1 MNTQIDKY
9 WYVVNLEL
17 AKDILI
23 EYFSSGQFKYWDK
36 LKEFRNKI
44 RSNLIKYE
52 GGYSFKDKDGI
63 YFGSP
68 DGMSV
73 YVICELQ
80 GWLIEHNPP
89 SVDGIVRDLN
99 NEEKV
104 FFKING
110 ELKCF
115 ILHESDWQNSNSLRK

>member
-1 MNTQIDKY
+1 M
-9 WYVVNLEL
+9 
-17 AKDILI
+17 
-23 EYFSSGQFKYWDK
+23 SG
-36 LKEFRNKI
+36 
-44 RSNLIKYE
+44 
-52 GGYSFKDKDGI
+52 
-63 YFGSP
+63 
-68 DGMSV
+68 

-89 SVDGIVRDLN
+89 SVDGIVIDLN

-115 ILHESDWQNSNSLRK
+115 ILHESD

>member
-1 MNTQIDKY
+1 METKHNCDTQIDKY
-9 WYVVNLEL
+9 GYVVDLEL

-23 EYFSSGQFKYWDK
+23 EYYSSGRFEYWDK
-36 LKEFRNKI
+36 REELCDKI
-44 RSNLIKYE
+44 RNNLIKYE
-52 GGYSFKDKDGI
+52 GGYSFKDETGI
-63 YFGSP
+63 YFGGP
-68 DGMSV
+68 DGMSG
-73 YVICELQ
+73 YIICELQ
-80 GWLIEHNPP
+80 GWLKENKTP

-115 ILHESDWQNSNSLRK
+115 ILHESD

>member
-1 MNTQIDKY
+1 METKYNCNTQIDKY
-9 WYVVNLEL
+9 GYVVDLEL

-23 EYFSSGQFKYWDK
+23 EYFSSGQFKYWDE
-36 LKEFRNKI
+36 LEEFRNKI
-44 RSNLIKYE
+44 RNNLIKYE
-52 GGYSFKDKDGI
+52 GGYSFKGETGI
-63 YFGSP
+63 YFGGP
-68 DGMSV
+68 DGMSG
-73 YVICELQ
+73 YIICELQ
-80 GWLIEHNPP
+80 GWLKENKTP

-115 ILHESDWQNSNSLRK
+115 ILHESD

>member
-9 WYVVNLEL
+9 GYVVDLEL

-23 EYFSSGQFKYWDK
+23 EYFSSGQFKYWDE
-36 LKEFRNKI
+36 LEELRNKI

-52 GGYSFKDKDGI
+52 GGYSFKDETGT
-63 YFGSP
+63 YFGGP
-68 DGMSV
+68 DGMSG

-80 GWLIEHNPP
+80 GWLKANNPP
-89 SVDGIVRDLN
+89 SIYGTVRDLN
-99 NEEKV
+99 NCEKV
-104 FFKING
+104 FFEING

-115 ILHESDWQNSNSLRK
+115 IFKEFD